1 MAFEEPVSG
10 SGVKEA
16 WNFPVEITNDDDY
29 FENAKIDSGKLRG
42 NWTILFFFT
51 EFDENANEV
60 LSKVKKSAQAG
71 EYAKLGMDHL
81 NFLAISNTPPA
92 KAHELFCQFGGNNKG
107 LKDHVKAAMILDRNG
122 AVSKEFNIF
131 DFSQLYTSSGNEEK
145 KNFPSYVFLDP
156 DLKVVAKFTPEH
168 NVPIDPKKILEVVM
182 PPKKTNPVLIIL
194 MVFVVLLL
202 LCIAVSLVHYHYGL
216 F

>member
-10 SGVKEA
+10 GVNQA

-81 NFLAISNTPPA
+81 NFLLISNTPPA
-92 KAHELFCQFGGNNKG
+92 NAHELFCQFAENNKG
-107 LKDHVKAAMILDRNG
+107 LKDHIKAAMILDRNG
-122 AVSKEFNIF
+122 AISKEFSIF
-131 DFSQLYTSSGNEEK
+131 KY
-145 KNFPSYVFLDP
+145 PSYVFLDP
-156 DLKVVAKFTPEH
+156 DLKVVTKFTQEH
-168 NVPIDPKKILEVVM
+168 NVPIDPKQILEVVI
-182 PPKKTNPVLIIL
+182 KGTD
-194 MVFVVLLL
+194 FVNATTT
-202 LCIAVSLVHYHYGL
+202 IDRNNSGIE
-216 F
+216 